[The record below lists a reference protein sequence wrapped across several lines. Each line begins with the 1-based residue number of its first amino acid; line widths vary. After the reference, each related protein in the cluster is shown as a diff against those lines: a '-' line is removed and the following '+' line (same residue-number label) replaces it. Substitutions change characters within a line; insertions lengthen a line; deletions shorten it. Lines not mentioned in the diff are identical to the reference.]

1 MPTLATSKEIPRG
14 EYVIGKNTIRES
26 GIIQFHTLMQCTPEL
41 AYALFGQAKL
51 KQLRLEGEEGF
62 IVVNPKD
69 LASGY
74 WGMTGKTEPEEDKEW
89 DYDV

>member
-1 MPTLATSKEIPRG
+1 
-14 EYVIGKNTIRES
+14 
-26 GIIQFHTLMQCTPEL
+26 MQCTPEL

-62 IVVNPKD
+62 IIVNPKD

-74 WGMTGKTEPEEDKEW
+74 WGFRSKPEELEEPYDG